1 MTNIIEFIIC
11 SANENVVRQKE
22 TIAKECLLMPGKL
35 VPVGISA
42 RHVHVCQEHLDVLY
56 GAGHKLKPFKDLY
69 QRGYYAAEET
79 VDLVSSTGTIKKVRI
94 LGPERKTSQ
103 VEISRSDAL
112 KLGITVPV
120 RDSGD
125 LEGSPPITL
134 VGPCGSVSLPAGVI
148 ASWRHIHMSPEDAA
162 AFGVKDRDYVRVK
175 CHSETRPLIFENVLV
190 RVLEG
195 WLLEI
200 HLDTDEANAAM
211 LNNGDRVEIL

>member
-1 MTNIIEFIIC
+1 
-11 SANENVVRQKE
+11 
-22 TIAKECLLMPGKL
+22 MPGKL

-42 RHVHVCQEHLDVLY
+42 RHVHVCQEHLDVLF
-56 GAGHKLKPFKDLY
+56 GVGHKLTPYKDLY
-69 QRGYYAAEET
+69 QIGYYAAEET
-79 VDLVSSTGTIKKVRI
+79 VDLVTAKGTLKKVRI

-112 KLGITVPV
+112 KLGISVPV

-125 LEGSPPITL
+125 LDGSPPITL
-134 VGPCGSVSLPAGVI
+134 VGPRGSVTLPKGVI
-148 ASWRHIHMSPEDAA
+148 AAWRHIHMDPADAA
-162 AFGVKDRDYVRVK
+162 AFGVKDRAYVRVK
-175 CHSETRPLIFENVLV
+175 CLNATRPLIFENVLV

-195 WLLEI
+195 WLLEM